1 MRNTINRY
9 FSADVLACGFDDVH
23 ETLYMQ
29 HCEGL
34 IPAREY
40 QHRLKMLRTHFGVT
54 TPAAEKTEWAPANGQ
69 LRLSRAS
76 LAILGAKIG
85 SLQNAIGAR
94 EAEIRAD
101 AYGFDSKKMT
111 IETGPVDIRI
121 TPYCDIDGN
130 LQLADA
136 EVTAHF
142 DVTVKYTKR
151 NGVRV

>member
-1 MRNTINRY
+1 MRNSNPLLSRLSIDLSRGFHDNRDSI
-9 FSADVLACGFDDVH
+9 FA
-23 ETLYMQ
+23 M
-29 HCEGL
+29 HCEGV
-34 IPAREY
+34 IDAQRY
-40 QHRLKMLRTHFGVT
+40 QATMAALRKVYGV
-54 TPAAEKTEWAPANGQ
+54 PSEKTERAPSNGQ

-136 EVTAHF
+136 EVMAHF

-151 NGVRV
+151 SGVRV